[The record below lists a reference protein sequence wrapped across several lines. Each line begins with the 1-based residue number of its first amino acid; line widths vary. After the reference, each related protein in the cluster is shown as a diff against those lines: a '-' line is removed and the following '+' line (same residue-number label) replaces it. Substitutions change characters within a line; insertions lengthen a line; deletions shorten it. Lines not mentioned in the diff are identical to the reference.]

1 MELRRTLTGGL
12 AWAGLVVVVAVPAV
26 EIVRSKLV
34 HERAG
39 TVQTVAEIE
48 APALPSATVPVVP
61 AGEKKAAGI
70 AAKPTVVVHAA
81 APAAVSSAETPTMPV
96 AATPSV
102 KQTSVS
108 TVATTTP
115 VVPKAVPSK
124 SSSLPASPVATAATT
139 TPSGND
145 TALDK
150 YLATGKPLPSY
161 LKASPPPAAPI
172 VQPVGVAPTAGAAQV
187 ASTDESGGVILSTD
201 TPAAAPPPVPMPV
214 AARPKIASQRLVTEA
229 DLKGWKS
236 GSLAD
241 YLRQRGLLSP
251 ADSGDGSG
259 N

>member
-1 MELRRTLTGGL
+1 MCSSDL
-12 AWAGLVVVVAVPAV
+12 
-26 EIVRSKLV
+26 
-34 HERAG
+34 

-61 AGEKKAAGI
+61 AVEKKAASI
-70 AAKPTVVVHAA
+70 AGKPTVVVHAA

-96 AATPSV
+96 AATPIV

-124 SSSLPASPVATAATT
+124 SSSLSASPVATAATA

-161 LKASPPPAAPI
+161 LKASPMPTNVASTAAPDDGTRQPPAAPI
-172 VQPVGVAPTAGAAQV
+172 VQPVGVAPTAGAAQL

-229 DLKGWKS
+229 DLKGWRS